1 MEVNY
6 HGWHTLPILWRSLL
20 VTLKDW
26 FSKIKLNQI
35 GKAKKINMGNTAL
48 VTGASSGIGAEFARL
63 HAAKGGDLVLVA
75 RREDALNALKL
86 ELENTYSIKAT
97 VIVADLAQPDAAE
110 KIFNATESAGTQ
122 IDILIN
128 NAGFGGHGKFH
139 ERDLAKDQ
147 AMMQVNMVSLV
158 NLTHMYL
165 QGMVSRNS
173 GKILHVASTAGF
185 LPGPLQAVYY
195 ATKAFVVSFSQAIAQ
210 ELSDTNVTS
219 TVLCPGAVAT
229 GFVSAGDLDG
239 VSTWDNAATP
249 ESAAKCGYEAM
260 MKGELVKIN
269 EPSLSFMLNWVVPFL
284 PRKTV
289 LKMSQQ
295 TMEKSK

>member
-1 MEVNY
+1 ME
-6 HGWHTLPILWRSLL
+6 
-20 VTLKDW
+20 
-26 FSKIKLNQI
+26 
-35 GKAKKINMGNTAL
+35 NTAL
-48 VTGASSGIGAEFARL
+48 ITGASSGIGAEFARL
-63 HAAKGGDLVLVA
+63 HAAQGGNLVLVA
-75 RREDALNALKL
+75 RREDALNELKL
-86 ELENTYSIKAT
+86 ELEKTYAIKAT
-97 VIVADLAQPDAAE
+97 VIVVDLAKADSAE
-110 KIFNATESAGTQ
+110 KIFAETEASGIQ

-158 NLTHMYL
+158 NLTHIYL

-173 GKILHVASTAGF
+173 GKILHVASTAGL

-219 TVLCPGAVAT
+219 TVLCPGPVAT
-229 GFVSAGDLDG
+229 GFVAAGNLDG
-239 VSTWDNAATP
+239 VSTWNNAATP
-249 ESAAKCGYEAM
+249 SSVAKCGYEAM
-260 MKGELVKIN
+260 LKGELVKIN
-269 EPSLSFMLNWVVPFL
+269 ELSLSFMLNWVVPFL

-295 TMEKSK
+295 AMEKSK